1 MGAASAAS
9 FPSTVT
15 GSLEVATG
23 THEEAVIAQ
32 KKIRFAT
39 LLQPC
44 STALFTACP
53 TAAVLPYSS
62 VQVSHLTWQKSFYCL
77 ATSYPDS
84 HVPTTTPAM
93 SAADP
98 SYLLDNQEGGQSKGC
113 KADTAHRRVG
123 TLCSLPLFPL
133 ADRIG

>member
-1 MGAASAAS
+1 MGATNAAS
-9 FPSTVT
+9 FPSTIT

-39 LLQPC
+39 LSQPC

-53 TAAVLPYSS
+53 TAAVLPYCS
-62 VQVSHLTWQKSFYCL
+62 VQVSRLTWQNSYCL

-98 SYLLDNQEGGQSKGC
+98 SYLLNNQ
-113 KADTAHRRVG
+113 
-123 TLCSLPLFPL
+123 
-133 ADRIG
+133 